1 MDSFL
6 SNLYKESMEKT
17 AGAELKEFYD
27 SLSVEQLEQVLGLTK
42 VAVGGDATPE
52 IPDGSPVKKY
62 LDAAEKAVAKKTT
75 PPELPTASST
85 VAGTS
90 TMESGKQLLQSS
102 TGKPEPTT
110 PFVPREIKTTDDPG
124 LGSRDAESKTA
135 AVTKHRDGAI
145 ITGVQTPKHFTP
157 EQVAMFHR
165 GMRAIVDEEE
175 RKGTVIGGKKK
186 SSTAFDQLEGKTAEK
201 RADQVGRMMAKTAI
215 VGPLTDLVN
224 LGIPSMIGYHMGKNE
239 GRLMAANKEPM
250 DDRSIA
256 AALLVPGALGYRYG
270 KEKGYAAGK
279 GNKSG
284 AEKRAEL
291 LITALRAIK
300 DAPEHV
306 KHAAAKYVGE
316 RL

>member
-27 SLSVEQLEQVLGLTK
+27 SLSVEQLEHVLGLTK
-42 VAVGGDATPE
+42 VAAGEPE
-52 IPDGSPVKKY
+52 LPNDGPVREY
-62 LDAAEKAVAKKTT
+62 LDATEKAVPKKTT
-75 PPELPTASST
+75 PPELPTEST
-85 VAGTS
+85 IATLNNTAGI
-90 TMESGKQLLQSS
+90 ESGKRLLQSS

-201 RADQVGRMMAKTAI
+201 RA
-215 VGPLTDLVN
+215 
-224 LGIPSMIGYHMGKNE
+224 E
-239 GRLMAANKEPM
+239 F
-250 DDRSIA
+250 
-256 AALLVPGALGYRYG
+256 
-270 KEKGYAAGK
+270 
-279 GNKSG
+279 
-284 AEKRAEL
+284 

-306 KHAAAKYVGE
+306 KHAAAKYIGE